1 MFNTI
6 VIVEVDL
13 HTFKDSLNIT
23 VSSGDGGSGS
33 ISFLRERFKAKGG
46 PDGGDGGRGG
56 NVIFKVKSNLKTLSL
71 YRNGQRLSASDGKPG
86 MGSKKS
92 GASGE
97 NLVVFVPPNTRVY
110 DAVTN
115 SVLFELQRFDEEVI
129 VLKGGRG
136 GLGNANFKSSTRRTP
151 RFAQPGESGMTLNL
165 RLELSLIADIGIVGL
180 PNAGKSSLISTITA
194 SKSKVANYPF
204 TTRVPHLGVI
214 KSCFNNDLVIADV
227 PGIIEGSSLGLG
239 LGFEFLR
246 HISKTKVL
254 VFLIDVANNNFL
266 SDYKILFNEL
276 GKYNVEFLS
285 KKRVIVA
292 NKLDLDGAV
301 ARFNELK
308 RSLDS
313 EIILGISIY
322 ENRGIGELVSELFTL
337 SEI

>member
-1 MFNTI
+1 M
-6 VIVEVDL
+6 

-46 PDGGDGGRGG
+46 PDGGNGGRGG
-56 NVIFKVKSNLKTLSL
+56 NVIFKVKTNLKTLSL

-110 DAVTN
+110 DAVTD
-115 SVLFELQRFDEEVI
+115 SVLFELQSFDEEVI
-129 VLKGGRG
+129 ILKGGRG

-214 KSCFNNDLVIADV
+214 KSCCDDLVIADV
-227 PGIIEGSSLGLG
+227 PGIIEGSSRGLG

-246 HISKTKVL
+246 HIAKTKVL
-254 VFLIDVANNNFL
+254 VFLIDVASNNFL

-301 ARFNELK
+301 DGFNELK
-308 RSLDS
+308 RALES
-313 EIILGISIY
+313 ERILGISIY
-322 ENRGIGELVSELFTL
+322 ENRGINELVSELFTL

>member
-1 MFNTI
+1 M
-6 VIVEVDL
+6 

-46 PDGGDGGRGG
+46 PDGGNGGRGG
-56 NVIFKVKSNLKTLSL
+56 NVIFKVKTNLKTLSL

-110 DAVTN
+110 DAVTD
-115 SVLFELQRFDEEVI
+115 SVLFELQSFDEEVI
-129 VLKGGRG
+129 ILKGGRG

-214 KSCFNNDLVIADV
+214 KSCCDDLVIADV
-227 PGIIEGSSLGLG
+227 PGIIEGSSRGLG

-246 HISKTKVL
+246 HISNTKVL
-254 VFLIDVANNNFL
+254 VFLIDVASNNFL

-301 ARFNELK
+301 DGFNELK
-308 RSLDS
+308 RALES
-313 EIILGISIY
+313 ERILGISIY
-322 ENRGIGELVSELFTL
+322 ENRGINELVSELFTL

>member
-46 PDGGDGGRGG
+46 PDGGNGGRGG
-56 NVIFKVKSNLKTLSL
+56 NVIFKVKTNLKTLSL

-110 DAVTN
+110 DAVTD
-115 SVLFELQRFDEEVI
+115 SVLFELQSFDEEVI
-129 VLKGGRG
+129 ILKGGRG

-214 KSCFNNDLVIADV
+214 KSCCDDLVIADV
-227 PGIIEGSSLGLG
+227 PGIIEGSSRGLG

-246 HISKTKVL
+246 HISNTKVL
-254 VFLIDVANNNFL
+254 VFLIDVASNNFL

-301 ARFNELK
+301 DGFNELK
-308 RSLDS
+308 RALES
-313 EIILGISIY
+313 ERILGISIY
-322 ENRGIGELVSELFTL
+322 ENRGINELVSELFTL

>member
-1 MFNTI
+1 M
-6 VIVEVDL
+6 

-46 PDGGDGGRGG
+46 PDGGNGGRGG
-56 NVIFKVKSNLKTLSL
+56 NVIFKVKTNLKTLSL
-71 YRNGQRLSASDGKPG
+71 YKNGQRLSASDGKPG

-110 DAVTN
+110 DAVTD
-115 SVLFELQRFDEEVI
+115 SVLFELQSFDEEVI

-204 TTRVPHLGVI
+204 TTKVPHLGVI
-214 KSCFNNDLVIADV
+214 KSYCYDLVIADV
-227 PGIIEGSSLGLG
+227 PGIIEGSSRGLG

-254 VFLIDVANNNFL
+254 VFLIDVASNNFL
-266 SDYKILFNEL
+266 SDYNILFNEL

-301 ARFNELK
+301 DRFNELK
-308 RSLDS
+308 RALGS
-313 EIILGISIY
+313 ERILGISIY
-322 ENRGIGELVSELFTL
+322 ENRGIDELVSELFTL

>member
-1 MFNTI
+1 M
-6 VIVEVDL
+6 

-23 VSSGDGGSGS
+23 VSSGNGGSGS

-56 NVIFKVKSNLKTLSL
+56 NVIFKVKTNLKTLSL

-92 GASGE
+92 GAFGE

-110 DAVTN
+110 DAVTD
-115 SVLFELQRFDEEVI
+115 SMLFELQSFDEEVI

-204 TTRVPHLGVI
+204 TTRFPHLGVI
-214 KSCFNNDLVIADV
+214 KSCCDDLVIADV
-227 PGIIEGSSLGLG
+227 PGIIEGSSRGLG

-254 VFLIDVANNNFL
+254 VFLIDVASNNFL

-276 GKYNVEFLS
+276 GKYNVGFLS

-301 ARFNELK
+301 DRFNELK
-308 RSLDS
+308 RTLDS
-313 EIILGISIY
+313 ERILGISIY
-322 ENRGIGELVSELFTL
+322 EKKGIDELLSELFTL

>member
-1 MFNTI
+1 M
-6 VIVEVDL
+6 

-46 PDGGDGGRGG
+46 PDGGNGGRGG
-56 NVIFKVKSNLKTLSL
+56 NVIFKVKTNLKTLSL

-110 DAVTN
+110 DAVTD
-115 SVLFELQRFDEEVI
+115 SVLFELQSFDEEVI
-129 VLKGGRG
+129 ILKGGRG

-214 KSCFNNDLVIADV
+214 KSCCDDLVIADV
-227 PGIIEGSSLGLG
+227 PGIIEGSSRGLG

-254 VFLIDVANNNFL
+254 VFLIDVASNNFL

-301 ARFNELK
+301 DGFNELK
-308 RSLDS
+308 RALES
-313 EIILGISIY
+313 ERILGISIY
-322 ENRGIGELVSELFTL
+322 ENRGINELVSELFTL